1 MNRGP
6 NPSQDLRATGRSK
19 KLNFLLKSFWVFLRL
34 AGLREVGRKNL
45 LSLEVLHE
53 RWQMPTL
60 PEDFSGLRILHIS
73 DLHIDLCPEVVDGVI
88 ERVSSLDYDITVMTG
103 DYQDGVGDE
112 AMRLA
117 QMGLTRL
124 RKAIGGDIYFIL
136 GNHDDPCLQIWA
148 DKEGFIGLH
157 DRGVFLSRNGRR
169 IFLGG
174 LVDNS
179 RDCAPSEIGVSGFV
193 NIFSIL
199 LSHSPLNA
207 GVAAQ
212 SDFDFFLTG
221 HTHGGQIC
229 LPRGWPLW
237 GACRAGR
244 PLWAGRWEVGLMKGY
259 TSRGVGGSGLP
270 VRFNC
275 PPEIAVHHLISK
287 KSMGDKV

>member
-1 MNRGP
+1 MDRGACLR
-6 NPSQDLRATGRSK
+6 QDLFETGRSR
-19 KLNFLLKSFWVFLRL
+19 KLNFSLKAFWVFLRM
-34 AGLREVGRKNL
+34 AGLLEVGRKNL

-53 RWQMPTL
+53 RWEMPTL
-60 PEDFSGLRILHIS
+60 PEEFSGLRILHIS

-103 DYQDGVGDE
+103 DYQDGVGVD
-112 AMRLA
+112 AMRLT

-136 GNHDDPCLQIWA
+136 GNHDDTRLQIWA
-148 DKEGFIGLH
+148 DGEGFIGLH
-157 DRGVFLSRNGRR
+157 DRGVFLSRNGKK

-174 LVDNS
+174 LTDNS
-179 RDCAPSEIGVSGFV
+179 RDDDPSEIGVSGFMD
-193 NIFSIL
+193 IFSIL

-207 GVAAQ
+207 RVA
-212 SDFDFFLTG
+212 SRSGFDFFLTG

-229 LPRGWPLW
+229 LPGGRPIW
-237 GACRAGR
+237 GACRTGR
-244 PLWAGRWEVGLMKGY
+244 SLWAGRWEVGPMQGY

-275 PPEIAVHHLISK
+275 PPEIAVHHLISEK
-287 KSMGDKV
+287 